1 MYSEGNLYMRD
12 TLKRQFT
19 PTEEAIILLLSA
31 SLFGARQQELP
42 DIQPDQLF
50 EEAEKQSVFPQVYQ
64 ALSQQDARAVE
75 QKWTDRFHRHIA
87 HNVNIIY
94 QHFQAHELMT
104 EAGIP
109 YSVMKGCA
117 SAYYYAEP
125 ELRTMGDVD
134 LFVEQSS
141 MEAVRAHLCENGFS
155 VSGLHHSHHWT
166 FTRDDEVY
174 EVHWT
179 PSGVPVED
187 HRHIRAQFD
196 DLLQK
201 RRLVEFQDGALYLPD
216 ECHHGLILLLH
227 TANHLSAGGIGLRHL
242 MDWLVFVNSMPEE
255 LFVEKF
261 DGVLRQL
268 GLWQFVKVLTAVG
281 THYFSCPP
289 RAFCADIS
297 PELSGSIL
305 LDIFSGG
312 NFGVKDSGR
321 LMESK
326 LLRDEQT
333 REIDEKGRVRHIV
346 RFLNRKA
353 RLALP
358 ASEKHPILLPV
369 GWMIVG
375 RKHFRHKSRTKEKSV
390 SLFRVAKSAK
400 EREKLY
406 KQLRLFE
413 D

>member
-1 MYSEGNLYMRD
+1 MPDNLNTR
-12 TLKRQFT
+12 FT

-31 SLFGARQQELP
+31 SLFGAEYRQLP
-42 DIQPDQLF
+42 DISQDQIF

-64 ALSQQDARAVE
+64 AFTHCGAAAADAG
-75 QKWTDRFHRHIA
+75 WTGRYHRHIA

-94 QHFQAHELMT
+94 QHFQAHALMT

-117 SAYYYAEP
+117 SAYYYPEP

-134 LFVEQSS
+134 LFVDQPS
-141 MEAVRAHLCENGFS
+141 MEAVRGFLCENGFS

-166 FTRDDEVY
+166 FTRDDEIY
-174 EVHWT
+174 EVHWN
-179 PSGVPVED
+179 PSGVPAED
-187 HRHIRAQFD
+187 PRNIRGQFD

-201 RRLVEFQDGALYLPD
+201 RRLVEFQYGSLYLPD
-216 ECHHGLILLLH
+216 EYHHGLILLLH

-242 MDWLVFVNSMPEE
+242 MDWLVFVNSMPEQS
-255 LFVEKF
+255 FVEQF
-261 DGVLRQL
+261 ESVLRQL
-268 GLWQFVKVLTAVG
+268 GLWQFAKVLTAVG
-281 THYFSCPP
+281 THWFSCAP
-289 RAFCADIS
+289 RTFCEDIS

-312 NFGVKDSGR
+312 NFGVKDSSR

-333 REIDEKGRVRHIV
+333 REIDEKSRARHIV

-358 ASEKHPILLPV
+358 ASQKHPILLPV
-369 GWMIVG
+369 GWLIVG
-375 RKHFRHKSRTKEKSV
+375 GKHFRHKKRTGEKSV
-390 SLFRVAKSAK
+390 SLFRVAQSAK
-400 EREKLY
+400 ERERLY